1 MDHEQ
6 LVRETY
12 DALSR
17 GDYEAVKARFAPDA
31 RWRAVEDGPWNCEN
45 RDAILTIFAEQR
57 TASRGAVE
65 DVFDVGERVVVA
77 FRPHEQDSDGP
88 WPLDDG
94 IRYVVVTLDAGG
106 LVTEMKGC
114 ANRTVALE
122 YAASG

>member
-17 GDYEAVKARFAPDA
+17 GDMDALSAVLTPDA

-45 RDAILTIFAEQR
+45 REMILTVMAEQQIGR
-57 TASRGAVE
+57 AGVVE
-65 DVFDVGERVVVA
+65 DVFDVGERAVVA
-77 FRPHEQDSDGP
+77 FRPHEHDPDA

-94 IRYVVVTLDAGG
+94 IRYVVLTFRDDLIS
-106 LVTEMKGC
+106 EMKGC
-114 ANRTVALE
+114 LNREVALA
-122 YAASG
+122 YAASA